1 MARPL
6 PIAIE
11 IEPADGPAAR
21 TVRVM
26 LVDDSLVVRSI
37 LERIVDQHP
46 GLKVCASVASA
57 KDALDYLAREP
68 VDVVVLD
75 IEMPGMNGIDA
86 LPHILTRAANARV
99 LILSSNC
106 VEGGPAAIE
115 ALALGASDTLAKPG
129 RGSFS
134 GRFAEVLTER
144 IATLGRREDIPAM
157 VPVAVRPPRPPIA
170 AVIDTEQPIECIAVA
185 ASTGGIPAFAN
196 FLTNLD
202 PRITAPILLTQHL
215 PDAFMEFYARQI
227 ATMTSRQVR
236 VAQAGM
242 PVESGNI
249 YLAPGDAHLT
259 VAASGRR
266 REIVLDRRVVDN
278 GCCPS
283 ADPMLDTVAE
293 VYGRGGVAVILSG
306 MGRDGANG
314 AARLKAAGGT
324 VLAQAPESCV
334 IWGMPGAV
342 AKAGIAAATLNPD
355 AIALMLGSFLSGRSR
370 ETGQGRA
377 KP

>member
-6 PIAIE
+6 PLISDP
-11 IEPADGPAAR
+11 EPSAR

-37 LERIVDQHP
+37 LERIVDQRA
-46 GLKVCASVASA
+46 GLEICASVASA
-57 KDALDYLAREP
+57 HDALAFLAREP

-75 IEMPGMNGIDA
+75 IEMPGMSGIDA
-86 LPHILTRAANARV
+86 LPHILTRAAKARV

-134 GRFAEVLTER
+134 GRFAEVLTDR
-144 IATLGRREDIPAM
+144 IMTLGNQQDFPAP
-157 VPVAVRPPRPPIA
+157 VPVAERRAPAPVA
-170 AVIDTEQPIECIAVA
+170 LAIDSDQPIECIAVA
-185 ASTGGIPAFAN
+185 ASTGGIPAFTN
-196 FLTNLD
+196 FLANLD

-215 PDAFMEFYARQI
+215 PDAFMEFYAKQI
-227 ATMTSRQVR
+227 ATMTDRSVS

-242 PVESGNI
+242 VIERAHI
-249 YLAPGDAHLT
+249 YLAPGDAHL
-259 VAASGRR
+259 VVVKNGRR
-266 REIVLDRRVVDN
+266 YEIALDHRAVDN

-283 ADPMLDTVAE
+283 ADPMLDSVAE
-293 VYGRGGVAVILSG
+293 VYGKGGVAVILSG
-306 MGRDGANG
+306 MGRDGVIG
-314 AARLKAAGGT
+314 AARLKEAGGT
-324 VLAQAPESCV
+324 IFAQAPESCV

-355 AIALMLGSFLSGRSR
+355 AIALMLGSFLPGRR
-370 ETGQGRA
+370 Q
-377 KP
+377 P

>member
-1 MARPL
+1 MSQPQLDISSREAAPL
-6 PIAIE
+6 PS
-11 IEPADGPAAR
+11 GR

-37 LERIVDQHP
+37 LERIVDQRP
-46 GLKVCASVASA
+46 QLRICASVASA
-57 KDALDYLAREP
+57 QEALAYLAGEP
-68 VDVVVLD
+68 VDVIVLD
-75 IEMPGMNGIDA
+75 VEMPGMNGLDA
-86 LPHILTRAANARV
+86 LPHLLERAQGARI

-106 VEGGPAAIE
+106 DEGGPAAID

-134 GRFAEVLTER
+134 GRFADVLTER
-144 IATLGRREDIPAM
+144 ILTLGQQPPAAPVIARPHQIPAPP
-157 VPVAVRPPRPPIA
+157 PVMAL
-170 AVIDTEQPIECIAVA
+170 DTDQPLECIAVA

-196 FLTNLD
+196 FIAHLD
-202 PRITAPILLTQHL
+202 RRITAPILLTQHL

-227 ATMTSRQVR
+227 ATMTQRRVR
-236 VAQAGM
+236 VAAAGM
-242 PVESGNI
+242 IVERGHV
-249 YLAPGDAHLT
+249 YLAPGDAHL
-259 VAASGRR
+259 VVIANGRR
-266 REIVLDRRVVDN
+266 REIALDRHPTEN

-283 ADPMLDTVAE
+283 ADPMFASVAE
-293 VYGRGGVAVILSG
+293 VYGKGGVGIVLSG

-324 VLAQAPESCV
+324 VFAQAPESCV

-342 AKAGIAAATLNPD
+342 SKTGIAAATLNPD
-355 AIALMLGSFLSGRSR
+355 AIALMLGSFLPGH
-370 ETGQGRA
+370 

>member
-1 MARPL
+1 
-6 PIAIE
+6 
-11 IEPADGPAAR
+11 
-21 TVRVM
+21 M

-46 GLKVCASVASA
+46 GLTVCASVASA
-57 KDALDYLAREP
+57 RDALDYLAREP
-68 VDVVVLD
+68 VDIVVLD

-134 GRFAEVLTER
+134 GRFAEVLTDR
-144 IATLGRREDIPAM
+144 IATLGGREDMPAV
-157 VPVAVRPPRPPIA
+157 VPVAVRPPRPPAAIA
-170 AVIDTEQPIECIAVA
+170 MDTAQPIECIAVA
-185 ASTGGIPAFAN
+185 ASTGGIPAFSN
-196 FLTNLD
+196 FLANLD

-227 ATMTSRQVR
+227 ATMTQRKVR
-236 VAQAGM
+236 VAEAGM
-242 PVESGNI
+242 LVEPDNI

-259 VAASGRR
+259 VAANGRR

-293 VYGRGGVAVILSG
+293 VYGKGGVAVILSG

-355 AIALMLGSFLSGRSR
+355 AIALMLGSFLSARSR
-370 ETGQGRA
+370 DAGQARA
-377 KP
+377 SS

>member
-1 MARPL
+1 MATTRRLL
-6 PIAIE
+6 PQNPPDADL
-11 IEPADGPAAR
+11 PATRA
-21 TVRVM
+21 VRVM

-46 GLKVCASVASA
+46 GLKICASVASA
-57 KDALDYLAREP
+57 HDALAFLACEP
-68 VDVVVLD
+68 VDVVILD

-86 LPHILTRAANARV
+86 LPHIIERADNARV

-144 IATLGRREDIPAM
+144 ILSLGQLPMPAVAQVARQAM
-157 VPVAVRPPRPPIA
+157 PPPAPVAVDAIQS
-170 AVIDTEQPIECIAVA
+170 IDCIAVA
-185 ASTGGIPAFAN
+185 ASTGGIPAFAT
-196 FLTNLD
+196 FLAHLD
-202 PRITAPILLTQHL
+202 RRITAPILLTQHL

-227 ATMTSRQVR
+227 ATMTERPVH
-236 VAQAGM
+236 VAAAGM
-242 PVESGNI
+242 PIERGHI

-259 VAASGRR
+259 VVASGRR
-266 REIVLDRRVVDN
+266 REIVLDRRQTDN

-283 ADPMLDTVAE
+283 ADPMFASVAE
-293 VYGRGGVAVILSG
+293 TYGEGGVAVVLSG
-306 MGRDGANG
+306 MGRDGASG

-324 VLAQAPESCV
+324 VFAQAPESCV

-342 AKAGIAAATLNPD
+342 AKAGVAAATLNPD
-355 AIALMLGSFLSGRSR
+355 AIALMLGSFLAGRRGS
-370 ETGQGRA
+370 
-377 KP
+377 

>member
-1 MARPL
+1 MARPRPL
-6 PIAIE
+6 DPDP
-11 IEPADGPAAR
+11 EPTAR

-37 LERIVDQHP
+37 LERIVDQQP
-46 GLKVCASVASA
+46 ALQVCASVASA
-57 KDALDYLAREP
+57 HDALAFLAREP

-86 LPHILTRAANARV
+86 LPHILERAARARV

-134 GRFAEVLTER
+134 GRFADVLTDR
-144 IATLGRREDIPAM
+144 ILSLGHQQDYPAPL
-157 VPVAVRPPRPPIA
+157 PVAARRAPPPVA
-170 AVIDTEQPIECIAVA
+170 LAVEGDQPLECIAVA

-196 FLTNLD
+196 FLAHLD

-215 PDAFMEFYARQI
+215 PDAFMEFYAKQI
-227 ATMTSRQVR
+227 ATMTDRR
-236 VAQAGM
+236 ALVAADGM
-242 PVESGNI
+242 VIEPGHI
-249 YLAPGDAHLT
+249 YLAPGDAHILV
-259 VAASGRR
+259 VAHGRR
-266 REIVLDRRVVDN
+266 KIIALDHRAVDN

-283 ADPMLDTVAE
+283 ADPMFGSVAE
-293 VYGRGGVAVILSG
+293 VYGKSGVGVVLSG
-306 MGRDGANG
+306 MGRDGAAG
-314 AARLKAAGGT
+314 AARLKQAGGT
-324 VLAQAPESCV
+324 VFAQAPESCV

-342 AKAGIAAATLNPD
+342 AKAGVAAATLNPD
-355 AIALMLGSFLSGRSR
+355 AIALMLGSFLPGRR
-370 ETGQGRA
+370 PT
-377 KP
+377 

>member
-1 MARPL
+1 MARPQPL
-6 PIAIE
+6 IPDP
-11 IEPADGPAAR
+11 EPSAR

-37 LERIVDQHP
+37 LERIVDQRP
-46 GLKVCASVASA
+46 GLEICASVASA
-57 KDALDYLAREP
+57 HDALGFLAREP

-75 IEMPGMNGIDA
+75 IEMPGMSGIDA
-86 LPHILTRAANARV
+86 LPHILTRAAKARV

-134 GRFAEVLTER
+134 GRFAEVLTDR
-144 IATLGRREDIPAM
+144 IMSLGNQQDFLAP
-157 VPVAVRPPRPPIA
+157 VPVAERRAPAPVALAIGSDQA
-170 AVIDTEQPIECIAVA
+170 IECIAVA
-185 ASTGGIPAFAN
+185 ASTGGIPAFTN
-196 FLTNLD
+196 FLANLD

-215 PDAFMEFYARQI
+215 PDAFMEFYAKQI
-227 ATMTSRQVR
+227 ATMTDRGVC

-242 PVESGNI
+242 TVERGHI
-249 YLAPGDAHLT
+249 YLAPGDAHLL
-259 VAASGRR
+259 VVKNGRR
-266 REIVLDRRVVDN
+266 HEIALDRRAVDN

-283 ADPMLDTVAE
+283 ADPMLDSVAD
-293 VYGRGGVAVILSG
+293 VYGKSGVAVILSG
-306 MGRDGANG
+306 MGRDGVIG
-314 AARLKAAGGT
+314 AARLKEAGGT
-324 VLAQAPESCV
+324 IFAQAPESCV

-355 AIALMLGSFLSGRSR
+355 AIALMLGSFLSDRR
-370 ETGQGRA
+370 

>member
-1 MARPL
+1 MATPQPL
-6 PIAIE
+6 PSDD
-11 IEPADGPAAR
+11 PSGTDLPSAR
-21 TVRVM
+21 SVRVM

-37 LERIVDQHP
+37 LERIVDQRP
-46 GLKVCASVASA
+46 GLKICASVASA
-57 KDALDYLAREP
+57 HDALAFLACEP
-68 VDVVVLD
+68 VDVVILD

-86 LPHILTRAANARV
+86 LPHILERAENARV

-144 IATLGRREDIPAM
+144 ILSLGQQPMPAVARGVQRAAPP
-157 VPVAVRPPRPPIA
+157 VPVVAV
-170 AVIDTEQPIECIAVA
+170 DTAQPIECIAVA

-196 FLTNLD
+196 FLAHLD

-215 PDAFMEFYARQI
+215 PDAFMEFYAKQI
-227 ATMTSRQVR
+227 ATMTKRSVH
-236 VAQAGM
+236 VAAAGM
-242 PVESGNI
+242 TVERGHI
-249 YLAPGDAHLT
+249 YLAPGDAHLMV
-259 VAASGRR
+259 VAQGRR
-266 REIVLDRRVVDN
+266 REIVLDRRQTEN

-283 ADPMLDTVAE
+283 ADPMFEAVAE
-293 VYGRGGVAVILSG
+293 TYGKGGVAVILSG

-314 AARLKAAGGT
+314 AARLKAVGGT
-324 VLAQAPESCV
+324 IFAQAPESCV

-355 AIALMLGSFLSGRSR
+355 AIALMLGSFLSGRR
-370 ETGQGRA
+370 

>member
-1 MARPL
+1 MARPQPL
-6 PIAIE
+6 TPD
-11 IEPADGPAAR
+11 PAPSTR

-46 GLKVCASVASA
+46 ALKICASVASA
-57 KDALDYLAREP
+57 HDALAYLACES
-68 VDVVVLD
+68 VDVVILD

-86 LPHILTRAANARV
+86 LPHILERAAKARV

-115 ALALGASDTLAKPG
+115 ALSLGASDTLAKPG

-144 IATLGRREDIPAM
+144 ILTLGDQPPMPAA
-157 VPVAVRPPRPPIA
+157 VRTVPRPVAAPVAVA
-170 AVIDTEQPIECIAVA
+170 IDTDQPIDCIAVA

-196 FLTNLD
+196 FLAHLD

-215 PDAFMEFYARQI
+215 PDAFMEFYAKQI
-227 ATMTSRQVR
+227 ATMTKRQVR
-236 VAQAGM
+236 VAEAGM
-242 PVESGNI
+242 AIERGHI
-249 YLAPGDAHLT
+249 YLAPGDAHLMI
-259 VAASGRR
+259 VANGRR
-266 REIVLDRRVVDN
+266 REILLDRHPVDN

-283 ADPMLDTVAE
+283 ADPMLGAVAD
-293 VYGRGGVAVILSG
+293 VYGKRGVAVILSG
-306 MGRDGANG
+306 MGRDGVLG

-324 VLAQAPESCV
+324 IFAQAPESCV

-342 AKAGIAAATLNPD
+342 AKAGLAAATLNPD
-355 AIALMLGSFLSGRSR
+355 AIALMLGSFLPGRR
-370 ETGQGRA
+370 

>member
-1 MARPL
+1 MARPQ
-6 PIAIE
+6 PT
-11 IEPADGPAAR
+11 PPPDTDPAAEPSAR
-21 TVRVM
+21 MVRVM

-37 LERIVDQHP
+37 LERIVGQHP
-46 GLKVCASVASA
+46 GLMVCASVASA
-57 KDALDYLAREP
+57 HDALAYLASEP

-106 VEGGPAAIE
+106 VEGGPAAID
-115 ALALGASDTLAKPG
+115 ALSLGASDTLGKPG

-144 IATLGRREDIPAM
+144 IATLGRCQNLSAP
-157 VPVAVRPPRPPIA
+157 VPVAQRAQPAPA
-170 AVIDTEQPIECIAVA
+170 AVAIDTEQPIECIAIA
-185 ASTGGIPAFAN
+185 ASTGGIPAFTN

-227 ATMTSRQVR
+227 ATMTTRR
-236 VAQAGM
+236 VHVAVAGM
-242 PVESGNI
+242 IVERGHI
-249 YLAPGDAHLT
+249 YLAPGDAHMLV
-259 VAASGRR
+259 VANGRR
-266 REIVLDRRVVDN
+266 REIALNHRPVDN

-283 ADPMLDTVAE
+283 ADPMFDAVAE
-293 VYGRGGVAVILSG
+293 IYGKGGVAVVLSG

-314 AARLKAAGGT
+314 AARMKAAGGT
-324 VLAQAPESCV
+324 VFAQAPESCV

-342 AKAGIAAATLNPD
+342 SKAGIAAATLNPD
-355 AIALMLGSFLSGRSR
+355 AIALMLGSFLP
-370 ETGQGRA
+370 GRA
-377 KP
+377 RR

>member
-1 MARPL
+1 
-6 PIAIE
+6 
-11 IEPADGPAAR
+11 
-21 TVRVM
+21 M

-37 LERIVDQHP
+37 LERIVDQHA
-46 GLKVCASVASA
+46 GLEVCASVASA
-57 KDALDYLAREP
+57 HDALAFLAREP

-86 LPHILTRAANARV
+86 LPHILKRAAKARV

-106 VEGGPAAIE
+106 IEGGPAAIE

-134 GRFAEVLTER
+134 GRFAEVLTDR
-144 IATLGRREDIPAM
+144 IVTLGHQQDFPTPIPAGERRQPA
-157 VPVAVRPPRPPIA
+157 PVA
-170 AVIDTEQPIECIAVA
+170 AVVNTAQPLECIAVA

-196 FLTNLD
+196 FLANLD

-215 PDAFMEFYARQI
+215 PDAFMEFYAKQI
-227 ATMTSRQVR
+227 ATMTARPVK

-242 PVESGNI
+242 VVERGHI
-249 YLAPGDAHLT
+249 YLAPGDAHMLV
-259 VAASGRR
+259 VANGRR
-266 REIVLDRRVVDN
+266 HEIALDRRVVDN

-283 ADPMLDTVAE
+283 ADPMFDSVAD
-293 VYGRGGVAVILSG
+293 VYGKSGVAVVLSG
-306 MGRDGANG
+306 MGRDGVIG
-314 AARLKAAGGT
+314 AARLKDAGGT
-324 VLAQAPESCV
+324 IFAQAPESCV

-355 AIALMLGSFLSGRSR
+355 AIALMLGGFLPGRR
-370 ETGQGRA
+370 Q
-377 KP
+377 P